1 MDPIALVVIG
11 VVLAG
16 VAWWM
21 LSDKDDTPPP
31 RKPAPP
37 TTVAPGGRRS
47 EAPIPP
53 EAKQA
58 AKAKAAAK
66 AKPASEKLPTVK
78 TMEGMTKAK
87 LEDLGRKFSV
97 ELDKRK
103 TKANMIADL
112 RAGVKK

>member
-11 VVLAG
+11 VVVAG

-21 LSDKDDTPPP
+21 LSDKDEKKDPYVGEP
-31 RKPAPP
+31 KPEP
-37 TTVAPGGRRS
+37 VNRAPGGRKS
-47 EAPIPP
+47 EPPIPAS
-53 EAKQA
+53 AKV
-58 AKAKAAAK
+58 
-66 AKPASEKLPTVK
+66 KPASERLPTVK

-87 LEDLGRKFSV
+87 LEDLGRKMGV

-112 RAGVKK
+112 KAGVKK

>member
-1 MDPIALVVIG
+1 MDPIALVVVG
-11 VVLAG
+11 VVVAG

-21 LSDKDDTPPP
+21 LSDKDDTEV
-31 RKPAPP
+31 KPTPKP
-37 TTVAPGGRRS
+37 EPVTRAPGGRRS

-53 EAKQA
+53 EAKQ
-58 AKAKAAAK
+58 AAK